1 MATTFPTTLQDFDA
15 TRGTATQRLNSPSHV
30 DHHVI
35 EDDTVEALQTKVG
48 IDSSAVTTT
57 LDYKLKNASSI
68 DPGHLH
74 TSAGISGALGVA
86 AGGTGAATHTA
97 GIVKASGTT
106 AFTTVA
112 APTGAVVGDT
122 DAQTLTNKTLTTP
135 IISSISNTGT
145 VTLPTAT
152 DTLVGKATTDTLTN
166 KSITPKV
173 VSATSI
179 TTSVAINADTTDIH
193 VVTAQAEAILYSNP
207 TGTLVQG
214 QKLIIRIKDNA
225 TARAITWGANFR
237 AMGTALPSTTV
248 LSKTKYLGFIF
259 NSTDTK
265 WDLVA
270 AADEA

>member
-1 MATTFPTTLQDFDA
+1 MANTRLSALTGLSTPASGDEIYIIDVSDTTD
-15 TRGTATQRLNSPSHV
+15 
-30 DHHVI
+30 
-35 EDDTVEALQTKVG
+35 
-48 IDSSAVTTT
+48 
-57 LDYKLKNASSI
+57 NASGSSRKI
-68 DPGHLH
+68 TLANLFAQADEINTDLV
-74 TSAGISGALGVA
+74 T
-86 AGGTGAATHTA
+86 
-97 GIVKASGTT
+97 
-106 AFTTVA
+106 
-112 APTGAVVGDT
+112 PTGT
-122 DAQTLTNKTLTTP
+122 QTLTNKTLTAPVIAT
-135 IISSISNTGT
+135 IVNTGT
-145 VTLPTAT
+145 LTLPTST

-166 KSITPKV
+166 KSVTPKV

-179 TTSVAINADTTDIH
+179 TTSVAINADITDMH

-237 AMGTALPSTTV
+237 AMGTALPTTTV